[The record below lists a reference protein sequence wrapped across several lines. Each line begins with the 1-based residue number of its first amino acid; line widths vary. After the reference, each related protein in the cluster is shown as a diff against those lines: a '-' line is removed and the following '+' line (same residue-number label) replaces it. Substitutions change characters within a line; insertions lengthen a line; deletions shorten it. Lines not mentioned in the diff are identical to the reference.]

1 MLRRLLIPLLGAL
14 ALALTT
20 FAASPAAHAEDD
32 NAVGACLAAE
42 KVWLLV
48 VTDTD
53 EVLANECVDTPA
65 TGTEALTNAGLELSL
80 DGNGFLCAIG
90 GHPSPC
96 PATFEGQFWN
106 YYQGAAGAEYTFS
119 DKGADVAEPKPGTIE
134 AWCYNKAEEKSCT
147 PPYLRIVK
155 DGAEVAAP
163 AGVTVQDLAVTG
175 EAPAPTSSAT
185 ATDSPTT
192 APSEEPAADANSRTL
207 PIVLGVVVLA
217 AVAVAILVGKN
228 KKRSGKGGAVGGR

>member
-14 ALALTT
+14 ALTLTT
-20 FAASPAAHAEDD
+20 LVAPLAAHAEDD
-32 NAVGACLAAE
+32 NAVGTCLAAE

-147 PPYLRIVK
+147 PPYLKIVK

-163 AGVTVQDLAVTG
+163 EGVTVQDLAVTG
-175 EAPAPTSSAT
+175 AAAAPAATETPAT
-185 ATDSPTT
+185 APAEQPDQADGGSSTT
-192 APSEEPAADANSRTL
+192 VWVA
-207 PIVLGVVVLA
+207 IGVVVVAGA
-217 AVAVAILVGKN
+217 AVAIYFGR
-228 KKRSGKGGAVGGR
+228 KKPGKGGAVGGR